1 MPSSC
6 SIEDIGNLPPP
17 VQNVFLIGP
26 MGSGKT
32 SLGRRVGPK
41 LGLEFIDLDEELE
54 RRCGVEVAVIFDIE
68 GESGFRQRESALLA
82 EIAAGRGQLIATGG
96 GSVLDEENRRV
107 IRASGGVI
115 WLKTSVSQ
123 QIRRL
128 ERDKRRPLL
137 AAPDRRRRLTE
148 MAKQRNPI
156 YRDLADIV
164 FESRNLSLPRMAAS
178 LERTI
183 RVLLDRRSD
192 AGQQSERSPRCPSS
206 N

>member
-1 MPSSC
+1 VDN
-6 SIEDIGNLPPP
+6 I
-17 VQNVFLIGP
+17 FLIGP

-32 SLGRRVGPK
+32 SLGRRVAPK
-41 LGLEFIDLDEELE
+41 LGYRFIDVDEELE

-68 GESGFRQRESALLA
+68 GEQGFRERESKLLA

-96 GSVLDEENRRV
+96 GSVLAEHNREV
-107 IRASGGVI
+107 IRANGMVV
-115 WLKTSVSQ
+115 WLKTTVDQ

-137 AAPDRRRRLTE
+137 AAPDRRQRLSG
-148 MAKQRNPI
+148 MAADRNPV
-156 YRDLADIV
+156 YASLADVV
-164 FESRNLSLPRMAAS
+164 FESQNRPLVQMAVA

-183 RVLLDRRSD
+183 RSSI
-192 AGQQSERSPRCPSS
+192 ANNKNARCRTS

>member
-1 MPSSC
+1 M
-6 SIEDIGNLPPP
+6 
-17 VQNVFLIGP
+17 QNVFLIGP

-32 SLGRRVGPK
+32 SLGRRVAPK

-68 GESGFRQRESALLA
+68 GESGFRQRESALLT

-96 GSVLDEENRRV
+96 GSVLDDENRRV
-107 IRASGGVI
+107 IRASGGVV

-137 AAPDRRRRLTE
+137 AAPDRRRRLTG

-183 RVLLDRRSD
+183 RILLDRRSD
-192 AGQQSERSPRCPSS
+192 AGQQSERPSRCPSS